1 MLRDFGTEEG
11 SEIVIDDEKVG
22 EREGKGTAEMF
33 EEGAEATED
42 TTGGEGTGRDD
53 KASWLWWGLTG
64 EEGESAPLTADS
76 LCRFPSCNSDNRE

>member
-11 SEIVIDDEKVG
+11 SEIVIDDEKAG

-53 KASWLWWGLTG
+53 KA
-64 EEGESAPLTADS
+64 
-76 LCRFPSCNSDNRE
+76 